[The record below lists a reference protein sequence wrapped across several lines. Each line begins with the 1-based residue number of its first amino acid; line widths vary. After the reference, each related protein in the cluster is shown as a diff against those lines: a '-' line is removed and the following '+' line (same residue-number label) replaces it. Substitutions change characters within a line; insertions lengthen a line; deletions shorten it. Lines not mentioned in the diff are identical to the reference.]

1 MNVGIAIGDEAL
13 HAVQTP
19 RAVFFTIGGFEHHAL
34 QIRTGIG
41 LCEIHR
47 HRLACANTGDE
58 TGMLLLR
65 SKLIERFDTVLERPN
80 VDKTGIGSGHQLGTH
95 RVRHDREVQPFVASR
110 HGHAVQAGRHHG
122 FKVALRARG
131 ITHTIAF
138 VMWAFEI
145 DPFGIVG
152 DDCAGNVAHDI
163 EGTIIIVHGIFET
176 QRCRV
181 VSFLFAKIAFLQ
193 FHNALHQGVAQFK
206 AKFRMI
212 SIMICHLSV

>member
-1 MNVGIAIGDEAL
+1 
-13 HAVQTP
+13 
-19 RAVFFTIGGFEHHAL
+19 
-34 QIRTGIG
+34 
-41 LCEIHR
+41 
-47 HRLACANTGDE
+47 
-58 TGMLLLR
+58 MLLGR
-65 SKLIERFDTVLERPN
+65 AEFIERFDTVLERPD
-80 VDKTGIGSGHQLGTH
+80 VAKTGIGSSHQFGAH
-95 RVRHDREVQPFVASR
+95 RVGHDREVQPVVAAR
-110 HGHAVQAGRHHG
+110 HGHAVQASRHHG

-145 DPFGIVG
+145 DAFGIVG
-152 DDCAGNVAHDI
+152 DNCAGNVAHDV
-163 EGTIIIVHGIFET
+163 ERTIIIVHGIFEI

-206 AKFRMI
+206 AKFWMI